1 MRTLL
6 TVLVLGALGFPPLL
20 ADQIV
25 LQNGDRITG
34 EVVKLDGKTVEMKA
48 AGGATHTIPRD
59 QIATIATEKE
69 MVIGLPDG
77 RLVNGRVESPQPARI
92 RVVPVTGD
100 PFEIGMAELS
110 AINPVEKEKTEWE
123 RWSAKIT
130 IGATVKDGNSHSK
143 TASARGFLSRRGERT
158 RLSFRAGWDYVQT
171 EGVLSERSTFGEGRF
186 DYFLTK
192 KLFAYTAHLFEG
204 SYSQRLDLRYTGS
217 LGLGYQFIEEKT
229 VNLSAGA
236 GLAYVNEKYR
246 ESVNDDEYVAGT
258 ATLHFDWKITN
269 WLTFVEDATVYS
281 GLKKAEDFRG
291 VSESSLTAALTNHL
305 GATAMVVFEY
315 DNTPAAGRKRTDTT
329 YILGLTYTM

>member
-1 MRTLL
+1 MRKFPFVLL
-6 TVLVLGALGFPPLL
+6 VGVLVAAPAL
-20 ADQIV
+20 ADQVV

-48 AGGATHTIPRD
+48 EGGAAHTIPRD
-59 QIATIATEKE
+59 QIATIATENE

-77 RLVNGRVESPQPARI
+77 RLVNGRVESPQPSRV

-100 PFEIGMAELS
+100 PFEIGMSELS

-123 RWSAKIT
+123 RWSAKATLAVT
-130 IGATVKDGNSHSK
+130 IKDGNSHSK
-143 TASARGFLSRRGERT
+143 TASARGFLSRRGENT

-186 DYFLTK
+186 DYFITK
-192 KLFAYTAHLFEG
+192 RLFAYTAHLFEG

-229 VNLSAGA
+229 MNLSAGA
-236 GLAYVNEKYR
+236 GAAYVKEQYKD
-246 ESVNDDEYVAGT
+246 SANDDEYVAGT
-258 ATLHFDWKITN
+258 ATLHFDWKITDS
-269 WLTFVEDATVYS
+269 LLFVEDLTAYS
-281 GLKKAEDFRG
+281 GLERVEDFRG
-291 VSESSLTAALTNHL
+291 VSETSLTATLTNHL
-305 GATAMVVFEY
+305 GATAMIVFEY